1 MNKVKSAMIN
11 LFPLIQ
17 LIYQPQAELPA
28 NLQTYINKFL
38 SETTSSMNAMQVTAV
53 PTMETNIMPKYEY
66 ENRPTKCK
74 NCKEVGQRQ
83 LICLARALLR
93 NNKVLF
99 IDEATANVDH
109 KTDSLIQN
117 TIRTKFSHCTVL
129 TIAHR
134 LKTII
139 DSSRVLVLDAGKV
152 EEFEVPYNLLQRKTS
167 LFSKLVAQT
176 GKSMSARLYKMAAE
190 AYSANVLSEYHEENH
205 NENDENDENN

>member
-1 MNKVKSAMIN
+1 MMNKVKSAMIN

-74 NCKEVGQRQ
+74 YSQ
-83 LICLARALLR
+83 LTTGKLAEMPSLLR